1 LKYDAS
7 HKKTLGKFGSLL
19 GDMAMCPSTD
29 MEMQS
34 IEVDIIA
41 WVQGAPEA
49 PAVPVSQQLVACGQY
64 RA

>member
-1 LKYDAS
+1 
-7 HKKTLGKFGSLL
+7 L